1 MNRHVVKIIS
11 IILAVI
17 MLLSVMTAMIWVF
30 ASR

>member
-1 MNRHVVKIIS
+1 MNRQVVKIIS

-17 MLLSVMTAMIWVF
+17 MLLSVMTAMVWVF